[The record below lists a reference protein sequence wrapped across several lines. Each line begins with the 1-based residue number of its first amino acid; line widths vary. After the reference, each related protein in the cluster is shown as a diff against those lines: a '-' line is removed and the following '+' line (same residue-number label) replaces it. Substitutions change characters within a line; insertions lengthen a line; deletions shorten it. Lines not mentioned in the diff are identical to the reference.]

1 MCHCHA
7 RLKDHLK
14 KGNHENG
21 EHVWILPW
29 GYGICMGCASFFCL
43 VVRHGETISKF
54 SILECHY
61 LCLSCG
67 CSHMFCVLNIGEPIP
82 LELFFPFVHFLAWLT
97 WLTYPFSQLTPF
109 IHTAVI
115 PCFSISTWNILFLLF
130 FQFVHVI
137 LQLLV
142 REQSVKHTIIFCSPY
157 LNVFH
162 NSP

>member
-1 MCHCHA
+1 
-7 RLKDHLK
+7 
-14 KGNHENG
+14 
-21 EHVWILPW
+21 
-29 GYGICMGCASFFCL
+29 
-43 VVRHGETISKF
+43 
-54 SILECHY
+54 
-61 LCLSCG
+61 
-67 CSHMFCVLNIGEPIP
+67 
-82 LELFFPFVHFLAWLT
+82 
-97 WLTYPFSQLTPF
+97 
-109 IHTAVI
+109 VI